1 MRKTL
6 TIIAVTLAAVV
17 SFAAPAAACH
27 PELAVKADCTG
38 ITITAAAWDTDD
50 PTQRHNPDVRVLID
64 GAEVARGAFTAKAPS
79 FVVSAKAQHGERV
92 VRVVAVASWGP
103 DGEHGDAGSHVEQ
116 TVTVP
121 TCGGEYGPR
130 ITAAPRPTIVDAP
143 AAPVVVP
150 ATTEVVHAEVAASSV
165 VLEAQPPVLAFT
177 GRSSW
182 QTALAGLGLVV
193 AGAGLVAAT
202 RRG

>member
-6 TIIAVTLAAVV
+6 TIITVALAAVV
-17 SFAAPAAACH
+17 AFAAPAAACH

-38 ITITAAAWDTDD
+38 ITVTATSWQTDD
-50 PTQRHNPDVRVLID
+50 ATQRHNPDVRVLLD
-64 GAEVARGAFTAKAPS
+64 GTEAARSSFTAKAPS
-79 FVVSAKAQHGERV
+79 FVVAVRAAHGERV
-92 VRVVAVASWGP
+92 VRVVAVAAWGP

-121 TCGGEYGPR
+121 YCGGEYGPR
-130 ITAAPRPTIVDAP
+130 ITAAPRPTIIDAP
-143 AAPVVVP
+143 AVPVVVP
-150 ATTEVVHAEVAASSV
+150 VTTEVVHAEVAASAV
-165 VLEAQPPVLAFT
+165 VLDAQPPVLAFT
-177 GRSSW
+177 GRESW

-193 AGAGLVAAT
+193 AGAGLVVAT